1 MTRQTSDSKNREGN
15 PDITVLFGTD
25 EHGKPRA
32 AYFEAVDSELMT
44 RAAAAMKLQLL
55 RPITASEI
63 ELAKQLPV
71 GRIHANGTGFV
82 PPIRTDLYSAL
93 QLAAESPQQSGT
105 TASTVAPSPA
115 AARRAP
121 VHGLPID
128 WDNIEVGDLV
138 IAMENLNEGWWEAIV
153 KAIDKDMLTVKY
165 RDYPTFPRFSVHRTA
180 VALLKPPAAD
190 V

>member
-1 MTRQTSDSKNREGN
+1 MTRQTSDSKNRDGD

-55 RPITASEI
+55 RITASQL
-63 ELAKQLPV
+63 ELAKQLPA

-82 PPIRTDLYSAL
+82 PPIRSDLYSAL

-138 IAMENLNEGWWEAIV
+138 IAMEKGWWEAIV

-180 VALLKPPAAD
+180 VALLKPPADA
-190 V
+190 

>member
-1 MTRQTSDSKNREGN
+1 MTRQTSDSKNRDGDTN
-15 PDITVLFGTD
+15 ITVLFGTD
-25 EHGKPRA
+25 EHGKSRA

-44 RAAAAMKLQLL
+44 IAAAAMKLQLL
-55 RPITASEI
+55 RPVTASQI

-82 PPIRTDLYSAL
+82 PPIRPNLYSAL

-105 TASTVAPSPA
+105 TASTVGSSPA

-121 VHGLPID
+121 VHGLPKD
-128 WDNIEVGDLV
+128 WDSIEVGDLV

-153 KAIDKDMLTVKY
+153 KAIDKDMLTVKW

-180 VALLKPPAAD
+180 VALLKPPADA
-190 V
+190 

>member
-1 MTRQTSDSKNREGN
+1 MTRQTSDSKNRDGDTN
-15 PDITVLFGTD
+15 ITVLFGTD

-55 RPITASEI
+55 RPITATQI

-82 PPIRTDLYSAL
+82 PPIRPDLYSAL

-105 TASTVAPSPA
+105 TASTVAPSSA

-121 VHGLPID
+121 VHGLPKN
-128 WDNIEVGDLV
+128 WDSIEVGDLV
-138 IAMENLNEGWWEAIV
+138 IALEKLNEGWWEAIV
-153 KAIDKDMLTVKY
+153 MATDKDMLTLKW
-165 RDYPTFPRFSVHRTA
+165 RDYPSFPRIRLHRTA
-180 VALLKPPAAD
+180 VALLKPAAAD
-190 V
+190 A

>member
-1 MTRQTSDSKNREGN
+1 MTRQTSDSKNRDGDTN
-15 PDITVLFGTD
+15 ITVLFGID

-44 RAAAAMKLQLL
+44 RAAAATKLQLL
-55 RPITASEI
+55 RPVTATQL

-82 PPIRTDLYSAL
+82 PPIRPDLYSAL

-115 AARRAP
+115 VARRAP
-121 VHGLPID
+121 VHLPKN
-128 WDNIEVGDLV
+128 WDSIEVGDLV
-138 IAMENLNEGWWEAIV
+138 IALENVNEGWWEAIV
-153 KAIDKDMLTVKY
+153 MATDKDMLTLKW
-165 RDYPTFPRFSVHRTA
+165 RDYPTFPRFSLHRTA
-180 VALLKPPAAD
+180 VALMKPDTAD
-190 V
+190 A

>member
-1 MTRQTSDSKNREGN
+1 MTRQTSDSKNRDGDTN
-15 PDITVLFGTD
+15 ITVLFGTD

-115 AARRAP
+115 TARRAP

-138 IAMENLNEGWWEAIV
+138 LAMENLNEGWWEAIV

-190 V
+190 A